1 MQDDNKTYKNP
12 IAEQEHFERPEWMPV
27 EAVGIDITNNWLDAD
42 QDLQMPE
49 YLLTYKD
56 VGLFPRGGIQA
67 VTGHKKNG
75 KTMLETLL
83 MVAVLK
89 AGDDMNGLRYALADK
104 EPNPKV
110 LFIDT
115 EQDNSYSL
123 MVQRRV
129 HYLMGWD
136 FRTNNE
142 RFRILNLMAEQNA
155 SIRWFKTLWA
165 IFTKRPTFVV
175 LDGIRDVTEDINDS
189 VVCTAIIKILMKV
202 AQNMKVSIVN
212 ALHYNPGPDK
222 KMRGHLGTEL
232 GNRVTDSLECVKHKE
247 NGFVKFEVNNVDP
260 RGMDMETMWFEVV
273 NVGDN
278 KFGIPR
284 IMTKDEAKEDETE
297 DPKVTELRKL
307 FDMVDIP
314 ANGIRYT
321 ELQELLKALGVSEHT
336 AQTKISKATAFG
348 VLYKDTVTGRYYK
361 VI

>member
-1 MQDDNKTYKNP
+1 MDNEKDYINP
-12 IAEQEHFERPEWMPV
+12 LEGQEHFERPDWLPQ
-27 EAVGIDITNNWLDAD
+27 EAIDIDLSNNWLDAD

-49 YLLTYKD
+49 YLLTYND

-89 AGDDMNGLRYALADK
+89 SGEDMNGLRYALADK
-104 EPNPKV
+104 EQNPKV

-142 RFRILNLMAEQNA
+142 RFRVLNLMAEQNA
-155 SIRWFKTLWA
+155 SIRWLKTLWA
-165 IFTKRPTFVV
+165 IFTKKPTFVV

-202 AQNMKVSIVN
+202 AQSMKVSIAS
-212 ALHYNPGPDK
+212 ALHYNPGPEK

-232 GNRVTDSLECVKHKE
+232 GNRVTDALECVKHKE
-247 NGFVKFEVNNVDP
+247 NGIVKFEVNNVDP
-260 RGMDMETMWFEVV
+260 RGMDMDTMWFEVV
-273 NVGDN
+273 NKGEH
-278 KFGIPR
+278 KFGIPQ
-284 IMTKDEAKEDETE
+284 IMTKDAVKESESE
-297 DPKVTELRKL
+297 DPKVTELKAL
-307 FDMVDIP
+307 FDKVNIP
-314 ANGIRYT
+314 QEGIRYT
-321 ELQELLKALGVSEHT
+321 DLKEELKALGISDHSAE
-336 AQTKISKATAFG
+336 TKISKATALG
-348 VLYKDTVTGRYYK
+348 ALYKDTAVTGRYYP